1 MKPARHDAMVMKAR
15 RTRAEV
21 DAAIGG
27 CSDAEAHS
35 KHTRPIR
42 WAQAWQGIFQTT
54 PRHLQTLTGSSGF
67 TEQTQAPGAHSISSP
82 IHTCMHAYAC
92 MGANH
97 ERHAA
102 RTHNSGSTE
111 VCRPPVPTFARK
123 ASTDGMHSYT
133 PTKVSRSRVRDAAC
147 SWLSA
152 SACRA
157 AARPCGGNR
166 RRDIN
171 VGQHQH

>member
-1 MKPARHDAMVMKAR
+1 MKPTRHDAMVTKAR

-35 KHTRPIR
+35 KHTRPVR
-42 WAQAWQGIFQTT
+42 WAQAWQGMFQTR

-67 TEQTQAPGAHSISSP
+67 TGHTQARVHTVFPHP
-82 IHTCMHAYAC
+82 HIH
-92 MGANH
+92 ANH

-102 RTHNSGSTE
+102 RTHKNGSTE
-111 VCRPPVPTFARK
+111 VCKPPIPTFARK

-133 PTKVSRSRVRDAAC
+133 PTKASRSRVRDAAC